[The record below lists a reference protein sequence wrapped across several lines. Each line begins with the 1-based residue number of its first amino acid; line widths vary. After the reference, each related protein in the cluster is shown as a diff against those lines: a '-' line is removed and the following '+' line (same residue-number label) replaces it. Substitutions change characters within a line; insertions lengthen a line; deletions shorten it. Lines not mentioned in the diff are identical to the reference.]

1 MADKNENPLK
11 AIDQIKK
18 EFEERIETAKSKEDL
33 DAVHRDFLSK
43 KGKISRLFGLIG
55 KVSPEERPRVGA
67 GLNELR
73 RQAQSLVEE
82 KRSSFAK
89 QAKPVE
95 EFDPTLPG
103 REFPFGAIH
112 PMMQVMDEIKSIFTG
127 MGFRIEEGPE
137 IETDYHNFEALNLPE
152 FHPSRAMQD
161 TFYLPDKMVLRTHTS
176 PVQIRTME
184 SQKPP
189 VRMIAPGRCF
199 RRDTPDAS
207 HSPTFYQ
214 VEGLCVDKNVTFA
227 DLKGVVTAFAQK
239 LFGEEIKVRFRP
251 SFFPFTE
258 PSAEYDFSCFCHGKG
273 CAVCK
278 GTGWLEISG
287 AGMVDPAVF
296 GFVDYDPKLYSG
308 YAFGMG
314 IERIAMLK
322 YKINDIRI
330 FYENDIRFLEQFK
343 MVR

>member
-1 MADKNENPLK
+1 MTDKNKAPLETIQQVR
-11 AIDQIKK
+11 A
-18 EFEERIETAKSKEDL
+18 EFEKELQTAESLPDL
-33 DAVHRDFLSK
+33 DQLYRGFLSK
-43 KGKISRLFGLIG
+43 KGKISKLFSLIG
-55 KVSPEERPRVGA
+55 SVEPQDRPRVGA
-67 GLNELR
+67 QLNQLR
-73 RQAQSLVEE
+73 QQAQATLDE
-82 KRSSFAK
+82 KRAHL
-89 QAKPVE
+89 QQQPKPVQ

-103 REFPFGAIH
+103 REFRFGAMH
-112 PMMQVMDEIKSIFTG
+112 PMMQVMDEIKTIFNN
-127 MGFRIEEGPE
+127 MGFKIEEGPE
-137 IETDYHNFEALNLPE
+137 IETDYHNFEALNIPE

-161 TFYLPDKMVLRTHTS
+161 TFYLPNKMCLRTHTS

-214 VEGLCVDKNVTFA
+214 VEGLCVDENVTFA
-227 DLKGVVTAFAQK
+227 DLKGVVTAFAKK
-239 LFGEEIKVRFRP
+239 LFGEEMQVRFRP

-258 PSAEYDFSCFCHGKG
+258 PSAEYDFSCFCQGKG

-296 GFVDYDPKLYSG
+296 GFVDYDPERYSG

-322 YKINDIRI
+322 YKVNDIRI
-330 FYENDIRFLEQFK
+330 FYDNDIRFLEQFK

>member
-1 MADKNENPLK
+1 MADKNENSLK
-11 AIDQIKK
+11 VIDQIKK
-18 EFEERIETAKSKEDL
+18 EFELRIETAGSKGDF
-33 DAVHRDFLSK
+33 DAVHRDYLSK

-67 GLNELR
+67 ELNELR
-73 RQAQSLVEE
+73 RQAQSLLEE
-82 KRSSFAK
+82 KRSSFDK

-214 VEGLCVDKNVTFA
+214 VEGLCVDKNVSFA

-239 LFGEEIKVRFRP
+239 LFGENIKVRFRP

-258 PSAEYDFSCFCHGKG
+258 PSAEYDFSCFCQGKG